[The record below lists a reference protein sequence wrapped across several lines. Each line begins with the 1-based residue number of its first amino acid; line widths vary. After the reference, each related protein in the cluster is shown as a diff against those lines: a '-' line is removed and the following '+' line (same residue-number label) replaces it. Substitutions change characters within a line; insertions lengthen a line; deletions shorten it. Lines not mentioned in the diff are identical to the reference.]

1 MNVKIQS
8 VKFDADR
15 RLLDFVESKVSK
27 LDRFAERSTG
37 ADVILKLDKDPDRG
51 NKVAVIRLEVPGSDL
66 VAEHRSSSF
75 EESVDGAVDALKK
88 QIEKH
93 KERFGK

>member
-1 MNVKIQS
+1 M
-8 VKFDADR
+8 KFDADQK
-15 RLLDFVESKVSK
+15 LLDFAETKLAK
-27 LDRFAERSTG
+27 LDRFVERTTG

-51 NKVAVIRLEVPGSDL
+51 NKVAVIRIEVPGNDL

-75 EESVDGAVDALKK
+75 EESVDAAIDALKK

-93 KERFGK
+93 KERFNK

>member
-1 MNVKIQS
+1 M
-8 VKFDADR
+8 DR
-15 RLLDFVESKVSK
+15 FVE
-27 LDRFAERSTG
+27 RTTG

-51 NKVAVIRLEVPGSDL
+51 NKVAVIRIEVPGNDL

-75 EESVDGAVDALKK
+75 EESVDAAIDALKK

-93 KERFGK
+93 KERFNK

>member
-1 MNVKIQS
+1 M
-8 VKFDADR
+8 KFDADQK
-15 RLLDFVESKVSK
+15 LLDFVETKLAK
-27 LDRFAERSTG
+27 LDRFVERTTG

-51 NKVAVIRLEVPGSDL
+51 NKVAVIRIEVPGNDL

-75 EESVDGAVDALKK
+75 EESVDAAIDALKK

-93 KERFGK
+93 KERFNK